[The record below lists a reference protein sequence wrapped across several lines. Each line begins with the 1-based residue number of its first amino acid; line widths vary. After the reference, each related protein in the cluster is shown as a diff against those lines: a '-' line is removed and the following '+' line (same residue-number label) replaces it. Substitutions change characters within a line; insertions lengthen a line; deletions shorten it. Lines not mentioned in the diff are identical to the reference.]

1 MWCPSIGVSS
11 YRAKLK
17 HPAMTESQKLRPQV
31 RFGPF
36 TVNLNS
42 GELRSNGYRIRLQA
56 QPFQVLEA
64 FLERPNELI
73 TREELRRRIWPE
85 GTFVDFDQGLNKAI
99 NKLREALRDTAET
112 PEFIETIPKRG
123 YRFIA
128 PVVVESQPIPQSS
141 DQAPPAQVEGEVETP
156 RRRLAA
162 YVIRLLLLGAACG
175 GLGLILVVALKHRT
189 AENTDLHSIAVLPL
203 VTQSNK
209 TEYDVADGMTD
220 NIIDDLSLVPNLRVI
235 SRASIFEYRNQVADL
250 RSVGQKLGV
259 GTVLTGKLRE
269 SGTTLTVNLELT
281 ATSDGRH
288 LWGQEYTRNIAD
300 RSTLALEIADSV
312 SDALRLSLVPD
323 RRHQIGTQSA
333 SDAEAHQLYL
343 KGRYYFFK
351 ETPDDVLRARS
362 LFQEAIDRDPNFAL
376 AYAALGDSYDW
387 MATEGYQPL
396 SEVVSQA
403 VAAKTKANDLNS
415 SSAEIHASLA
425 SLELVRG
432 NWAKSEAEFQRALQ
446 INPNYFEAHRLYS
459 IYLRTMRRFP
469 EAIEHAKLCNEL
481 NPLLLPAKSHLA
493 LTYYY
498 ARQYDAA
505 VEEYRQLL
513 KDDPNRPGAH
523 LGLSAVLV
531 KMGKEREG
539 IEEWQKALVLSGN
552 DSVAQEL
559 GRTYTRNGLR
569 AAQEVLLRNEIQAL
583 SHIAEHSYVS
593 PMEFAYRLAVI
604 GDKDNSF
611 RWLEKAYLERS
622 PQLFNLNVDPDFD
635 NLRTDARFQDL
646 LSRLHLPQ

>member
-1 MWCPSIGVSS
+1 
-11 YRAKLK
+11 
-17 HPAMTESQKLRPQV
+17 MTESRKPRPKV

-36 TVNLNS
+36 TADLDS

-56 QPFQVLEA
+56 QPFQILEA

-73 TREELRRRIWPE
+73 TREELRRRVWPE

-99 NKLREALRDTAET
+99 NKLREALRDTADT
-112 PEFIETIPKRG
+112 PEFIETVPKRG

-128 PVVVESQPIPQSS
+128 PVVVEPLPVSEISNPESAA
-141 DQAPPAQVEGEVETP
+141 QAEAEVEAP
-156 RRRLAA
+156 HGGLAA
-162 YVIRLLLLGAACG
+162 YIIRLSLLGVACAI
-175 GLGLILVVALKHRT
+175 LGTILAVVLKLKT
-189 AENTDLHSIAVLPL
+189 AESRDLHSIAVLPL
-203 VTQSNK
+203 LTQSSK
-209 TEYDVADGMTD
+209 TDYDLADGMTD
-220 NIIDDLSLVPNLRVI
+220 SIIDDLSLVPNLRVI
-235 SRASIFEYRNQVADL
+235 SRASVFEYRDQVADV
-250 RSVGQKLGV
+250 RTVGQKLGV
-259 GTVLTGKLRE
+259 GTILTGRLKE
-269 SGTTLTVNLELT
+269 AGPILTVSLELT
-281 ATSDGRH
+281 STSDGRH
-288 LWGQEYTRNIAD
+288 LWGQEYTRNVAD
-300 RSTLALEIADSV
+300 RSSLALEIADAV
-312 SDALRLSLVPD
+312 SDALRLSLVPAQ
-323 RRHQIGTQSA
+323 RHDIGTQST

-351 ETPDDVLRARS
+351 ETPNDVLRARS
-362 LFQEAIDRDPNFAL
+362 LFQAAIDRDPNFAL

-387 MATEGYQPL
+387 MASEGYQPL
-396 SEVVSQA
+396 SEVVAQA
-403 VAAKTKANDLNS
+403 AAAKNKANDLNS

-505 VEEYRQLL
+505 VDEYRQLL

-523 LGLSAVLV
+523 LGLSAVLL
-531 KMGKEREG
+531 KMDKEKEG
-539 IEEWQKALVLSGN
+539 IEEWQRALTLSEN
-552 DSVAQEL
+552 STVAQEL
-559 GRTYTRNGLR
+559 GRNYKRNGLR
-569 AAQEVLLRNEIQAL
+569 AAQDALLRDEIRAL
-583 SHIAEHSYVS
+583 SEEAEHNYVS
-593 PMEFAYRLAVI
+593 PTEFAWRFAVI
-604 GDKDNSF
+604 DDKDEAF
-611 RWLEKAYLERS
+611 RWLEKAYSERS
-622 PQLFNLNVDPDFD
+622 PQLFNLNVDPDYD
-635 NLRTDARFQDL
+635 NLRADARFQDL